1 MRKASSKNVT
11 QLGIEFIEAFK
22 ESKVSASEIR
32 DLSAMITALAK
43 TKKVEL
49 EYHQLR
55 GTLINMPKIDW
66 FEDESTGK
74 SN

>member
-11 QLGIEFIEAFK
+11 QLGIEFLEAFK

-43 TKKVEL
+43 TKKVEP

>member
-1 MRKASSKNVT
+1 MGYFDDWENDRIESQDLKNVAP
-11 QLGIEFIEAFK
+11 L
-22 ESKVSASEIR
+22 ASVVIKNR
-32 DLSAMITALAK
+32 MS
-43 TKKVEL
+43 EL

-74 SN
+74 SK

>member
-1 MRKASSKNVT
+1 MKEETSKEITSHVHDFLRK
-11 QLGIEFIEAFK
+11 FK
-22 ESKVSASEIR
+22 EGKISASEVK
-32 DLSAMITALAK
+32 DLSAMINALAK
-43 TKKVEL
+43 TKQVER

>member
-1 MRKASSKNVT
+1 MSETTKQLHKRLMGYFDDWENDRIESQDLKNVAP
-11 QLGIEFIEAFK
+11 L
-22 ESKVSASEIR
+22 ASVVIKNR
-32 DLSAMITALAK
+32 MS
-43 TKKVEL
+43 EL

-74 SN
+74 SK

>member
-1 MRKASSKNVT
+1 MRKTSSKNVT
-11 QLGIEFIEAFK
+11 QLGIEFLEAFK
-22 ESKVSASEIR
+22 ESKVSSSEVK
-32 DLSAMITALAK
+32 DLSAMINALAK

-74 SN
+74 SK